1 MDKLEKTLLLSVI
14 FISVTL
20 SLIWLYQVSHPLTME
35 INSEEKPQVLLTQQ
49 RPFQGP
55 VQPTMDEDLFR
66 KTGISKELIKE

>member
-1 MDKLEKTLLLSVI
+1 
-14 FISVTL
+14 
-20 SLIWLYQVSHPLTME
+20 ME